1 LSYLNIM
8 DRGGYDRAGMRL
20 PNIQVRTEEIKEI
33 VQGLNSQPY
42 GMGMT
47 LVSFDEKSP
56 EELLALLREVITRL
70 DTQPIDLKEDQ
81 GEGAYK
87 LTEFL
92 KVLSYPSN
100 FDSDF
105 QRGLASGDKK
115 YIYPVLHFILT
126 RLPQMQ
132 QRAYLGR
139 FLSNVYVPEDILI
152 EDDMK
157 IAYQEYKELQAQFQ
171 VVHQELEQQ
180 RLQAL
185 PPHELKKNIDQL
197 EQEKE
202 QLVTK
207 ISRLKAKFLGKEDFQ
222 QLLEATSKLRKEQE
236 EEAMLNEKL
245 REQQQQLEWCEGNL
259 LAAQQRL
266 LDARKV
272 TASDISGQEML
283 KLLKADVKK
292 NREFCNERI
301 GRELTEKVKRLEQ
314 VEQLINEP
322 LVSQNDIDSLNN
334 DVRTLQREVQ
344 LLEEKANN
352 SKNPEDDKL
361 SVYKQQAAAVSKKKE
376 KELEKLKNLENEES
390 KLEKKMNQK
399 EKEYES
405 VKGGNKFVSR
415 DELAKYAQTLRVKKN
430 TYEQLKSQLKDIR
443 NELSIVTRTEQL
455 LKGRADEEMRIMM
468 AIEREH
474 GIEGFGEYKEAL
486 EQVSSIKQE
495 IDLKK
500 GTTLEEISKVV
511 AEINYRITES
521 RAKISP
527 IIEESKKARAR
538 LKEVSAEYDS
548 KKAVYDSE
556 CSALNTEKSKLEE
569 ELANLIEETTSQ
581 ETKYHLLH
589 AKIQLADSQLKRI
602 TTEQSCRN
610 GEKKFSSEFNSLFEN
625 YSWKLQQQ
633 TKLMSELRNHQK
645 SLKENHENSSRQ
657 VKMFSD
663 LRKLLSVKAHIV
675 EEEVGDKRN
684 ALRGKDLGGDI
695 GVGGVNRLVLGD

>member
-1 LSYLNIM
+1 M
-8 DRGGYDRAGMRL
+8 EPRGYDRAGMRHL

-33 VQGLNSQPY
+33 VQGLNSSPY
-42 GMGMT
+42 SMGMT
-47 LVSFDEKSP
+47 LVGFDERSP
-56 EELLALLREVITRL
+56 EELLSLLREVITQL
-70 DTQPIDLKEDQ
+70 DSQPIDLKEDQ

-87 LTEFL
+87 LSEFL
-92 KVLSYPSN
+92 KILNFPSN
-100 FDSDF
+100 FDMDF

-115 YIYPVLHFILT
+115 FIYPVLHYILT

-139 FLSNVYVPEDILI
+139 FLANIFVPDDILA

-157 IAYQEYKELQAQFQ
+157 NAYEEYKELQAGFQ

-180 RLQAL
+180 RSQAL
-185 PPHELKKNIDQL
+185 PPQELKKNIDQL

-207 ISRLKAKFLGKEDFQ
+207 ISRLKAKFVGKEDFQ

-245 REQQQQLEWCEGNL
+245 REQQQQLEWYEGNL
-259 LAAQQRL
+259 LAVQQRL
-266 LDARKV
+266 LDVRKV
-272 TASDISGQEML
+272 TASDISAQEML
-283 KLLKADVKK
+283 KLLKLDVKR

-314 VEQLINEP
+314 VEQLLNEP
-322 LVSQNDIDSLNN
+322 VVSQSDLDSLGN
-334 DVRTLQREVQ
+334 DVRLLQREVQ

-361 SVYKQQAAAVSKKKE
+361 SVYKQQAALISKKKE
-376 KELEKLKNLENEES
+376 KELEKLKSLEQEES

-415 DELAKYAQTLRVKKN
+415 DELAKYAQALRVKKTN
-430 TYEQLKSQLKDIR
+430 FEQLKSQLKDIR
-443 NELSIVTRTEQL
+443 NELTVVTRTENL
-455 LKGRADEEMRIMM
+455 LKAKADEEMKIMM
-468 AIEREH
+468 AIEKEH
-474 GIEGFGEYKEAL
+474 GIEGFGEFKEAL
-486 EQVSSIKQE
+486 EHVSSMKQE

-500 GTTLEEISKVV
+500 GSTLEEISKVV

-521 RAKISP
+521 RAKVSP
-527 IIEESKKARAR
+527 VLEELKKARNR
-538 LKEVSAEYDS
+538 LKDINVDYDAKKTDYDREFSSIDAE
-548 KKAVYDSE
+548 KIR
-556 CSALNTEKSKLEE
+556 LEE
-569 ELANLIEETTSQ
+569 EISQLLEETTAQ
-581 ETKYHLLH
+581 ETKYQLLH
-589 AKIQLADSQLKRI
+589 TKLQLAESQLKRI

-610 GEKKFSSEFNSLFEN
+610 GEKKFSSEFTSLQEN
-625 YSWKLQQQ
+625 YNWKLQQQ
-633 TKLMSELRNHQK
+633 TKLIAELRSHQR
-645 SLKENHENSSRQ
+645 SLKENHESSSKQ

-663 LRKLLSVKAHIV
+663 LSRLLALKAKVI
-675 EEEVGDKRN
+675 EDEIGDKRHV
-684 ALRGKDLGGDI
+684 LRGKDLGGDI
-695 GVGGVNRLVLGD
+695 GVGGVNRLILGD

>member
-1 LSYLNIM
+1 MERS
-8 DRGGYDRAGMRL
+8 GYERAGGARYL

-42 GMGMT
+42 SMGMT
-47 LVSFDEKSP
+47 LVAFDEKSP
-56 EELLALLREVITRL
+56 DELLSLLKEVIMRL
-70 DTQPIDLKEDQ
+70 DSEPIDLKEEQ

-87 LTEFL
+87 LSEFL
-92 KVLSYPSN
+92 KVLNYPGN
-100 FDSDF
+100 YDSDF

-115 YIYPVLHFILT
+115 FIYPVLHYILT

-139 FLSNVYVPEDILI
+139 FLANVFVPEEFLV

-157 IAYQEYKELQAQFQ
+157 LTYQEYKELQAQFQ

-180 RLQAL
+180 RSQAL

-197 EQEKE
+197 EMEKE

-207 ISRLKAKFLGKEDFQ
+207 ISRLKAKFVGKEDFQ

-236 EEAMLNEKL
+236 EEAMISEKL

-266 LDARKV
+266 LDSRKV
-272 TASDISGQEML
+272 TASDISAQEML
-283 KLLKADVKK
+283 KLLKSDVKK

-314 VEQLINEP
+314 VEQLLNEP
-322 LVSQNDIDSLNN
+322 VVTQNDIDAMSN
-334 DVRTLQREVQ
+334 DVRALQREVQ

-361 SVYKQQAAAVSKKKE
+361 SVYKQQAALISKKKE
-376 KELEKLKNLENEES
+376 NTLDKLKTLEQEES

-399 EKEYES
+399 EKEYEN

-415 DELAKYAQTLRVKKN
+415 DELAKYAQALRVKKT

-443 NELSIVTRTEQL
+443 NELTVVTRTEQL
-455 LKGRADEEMRIMM
+455 LKSKAEEETKIMM

-486 EQVSSIKQE
+486 EQVSSMKQD
-495 IDLKK
+495 IDIKK
-500 GTTLEEISKVV
+500 GATLEEISKVV

-527 IIEESKKARAR
+527 LIEETKKARNK
-538 LKEVSAEYDS
+538 LKEISVDYDT
-548 KKAVYDSE
+548 KKAVYETE
-556 CSALNTEKSKLEE
+556 CSSLETEKSKLDEE
-569 ELANLIEETTSQ
+569 MLGLIEETTAQ
-581 ETKYHLLH
+581 ESKYHLLYT
-589 AKIQLADSQLKRI
+589 KIQLSDSQLKRV
-602 TTEQSCRN
+602 TLEQSCRN
-610 GEKKFSSEFNSLFEN
+610 GEKKFSSEFPSLKDN
-625 YSWKLQQQ
+625 YEWKLQQQ
-633 TKLMSELRNHQK
+633 TKLIAELRNHQR

-657 VKMFSD
+657 VKMFGD
-663 LRKLLSVKAHIV
+663 LKKLLAVRAAVV
-675 EEEVGDKRN
+675 EEEVGGQRN
-684 ALRGKDLGGDI
+684 ALRGKDLGGDV